1 MKTGCDEDIY
11 NDDRDSQRV
20 NCSITTFFTNYPL
33 TQTFVNDITREY
45 KHEFIKCRNA
55 DLSLTPEDHQQCYV
69 GRRKLQMETNAM
81 LKTTVTGLNELPN
94 STPRKPMRVFEAEI
108 RGTEFDA
115 P

>member
-20 NCSITTFFTNYPL
+20 DCSITTFFTNYPL
-33 TQTFVNDITREY
+33 SNDITREY
-45 KHEFIKCRNA
+45 KHEFIKCRNTV
-55 DLSLTPEDHQQCYV
+55 DLSLTTEDHQQCYG

-81 LKTTVTGLNELPN
+81 LQATGLNELPK
-94 STPRKPMRVFEAEI
+94 STPRKPIRAFEAEM

-115 P
+115 Q